1 MKKECRLIA
10 GLLLLFSLCCVA
22 HAASEGVFTGMRRDS
37 QSGPT
42 VITSDRL
49 EFDYKDFIA
58 RFEDNVVVTDPEFS
72 LKANVM
78 VVYFENT
85 NEIQRVIAA
94 GEVFLRS
101 GDMTAVCG
109 KATYTRA
116 TGQVLIEDDTPVVTK
131 GENRITGEKMAIW
144 LKEQRVVVQSGVRL
158 EAQPEAAKKLEE

>member
-1 MKKECRLIA
+1 MKKEYRLLA
-10 GLLLLFSLCCVA
+10 GFLLLFSLSCVV
-22 HAASEGVFTGMRRDS
+22 HAQTDEFFTGRRRDS
-37 QSGPT
+37 QAGPT

-58 RFEDNVVVTDPEFS
+58 RFEDNVVVTDPEFT
-72 LKANVM
+72 LQANVM

-85 NEIQRVIAA
+85 NEIKRVVAA
-94 GEVFLRS
+94 GDVFLKN

-131 GENRITGEKMAIW
+131 GENRITGEKMSIW

-158 EAQPEAAKKLEE
+158 EAQPEAGKKQEE

>member
-1 MKKECRLIA
+1 MKNECRLIA
-10 GLLLLFSLCCVA
+10 GLLLLFSLTGVVY
-22 HAASEGVFTGMRRDS
+22 AASGEVFSGMRRGP
-37 QSGPT
+37 QAGPT

-58 RFEDNVVVTDPEFS
+58 RFEDNVVVTDPEFV
-72 LKANVM
+72 LEANVM

-94 GEVFLRS
+94 GKVFLKS

-116 TGQVLIEDDTPVVTK
+116 TGQVLIEDDIPVVTK
-131 GENRITGEKMAIW
+131 GENRITGEKMSIW

-158 EAQPEAAKKLEE
+158 ETQPEAVKKIKE